1 MPTTLPLNQLIADPA
16 VHPRTRI
23 RQGTIRQYAES
34 YKEGDTL
41 PPVDVFKS
49 PDGRHFL
56 GDGFHRYYG
65 ARAAGHADIAV
76 ELFEGDVREAT
87 RYACG
92 ANARH
97 GVPRTR
103 EDKWFEV
110 ATLLSESEFAGMTDT
125 EIAKTCR
132 VSRQM
137 IGKVRPH
144 VTSKDAFHQYMKD
157 ETERRTLAREDK
169 QIARKKAKAEAK
181 AAPPSPPTPPPVP
194 DRPLTPQE
202 EAMAALAR
210 AAEAAGLARK
220 AMAECERAYPE
231 ANRFEAMIAICEAQ
245 CQLDELVPPI
255 DSPAAPEVST
265 QQMLSL
271 LKEFGVDLQAASQPE
286 KLHATSQG
294 GPLPTRSVSEVNS
307 VQSSPPQPGVVQP
320 EKLQPEK
327 LHAEARVPIPTGSVN
342 EVICLPPYRQPAAE
356 QPEKLHGGM
365 IQPEK
370 LHSEPALT
378 PLDLPATR
386 RIPPEKI
393 AEFFAPKPV
402 HPMIAAL
409 SEGTI
414 RNVPEV
420 LPIHAKV
427 AKAQPL
433 ANPLLPRQPEK
444 LPPDPEDHLSRR
456 ARRDRKKRRRDGP
469 QSSRSPPAD

>member
-1 MPTTLPLNQLIADPA
+1 MPTTLPLDQLIADPA

-23 RQGTIRQYAES
+23 RQGTIRQYAAS
-34 YKEGDTL
+34 YKNGDTL

-56 GDGFHRYYG
+56 ADGFHRYYG

-97 GVPRTR
+97 AVPRTR

-110 ATLLSESEFAGMTDT
+110 AAFLCESELAGATDA

-137 IGKVRPH
+137 IAKVRPH
-144 VTSKDAFHQYMKD
+144 ATSKDAFDQYMKD
-157 ETERRTLAREDK
+157 EAERRTLAREDRE
-169 QIARKKAKAEAK
+169 IARKKAKAEAK
-181 AAPPSPPTPPPVP
+181 AAPPALPAPPVP
-194 DRPLTPQE
+194 DPPRTPHE

-231 ANRFEAMIAICEAQ
+231 AHRFEAMIAICEAQ

-255 DSPAAPEVST
+255 DSPAAPAVSN
-265 QQMLSL
+265 QQSLAL
-271 LKEFGVDLQAASQPE
+271 LKEFGVAQSSVQPE
-286 KLHATSQG
+286 KLHASFSA
-294 GPLPTRSVSEVNS
+294 PANS
-307 VQSSPPQPGVVQP
+307 KSFSAG
-320 EKLQPEK
+320 LQPAK
-327 LHAEARVPIPTGSVN
+327 
-342 EVICLPPYRQPAAE
+342 LPP
-356 QPEKLHGGM
+356 G
-365 IQPEK
+365 
-370 LHSEPALT
+370 PALT
-378 PLDLPATR
+378 PQDLPSTR
-386 RIPPEKI
+386 RIPPDKL
-393 AEFFAPKPV
+393 AELFAPRPV
-402 HPMIAAL
+402 HPMLAAL

-420 LPIHAKV
+420 LPIQAKM
-427 AKAQPL
+427 AKAQSF
-433 ANPLLPRQPEK
+433 ANPLLPPQPEK
-444 LPPDPEDHLSRR
+444 LSPSRR
-456 ARRDRKKRRRDGP
+456 SRRRDKKRRADRP
-469 QSSRSPPAD
+469 QSPRTPPAD

>member
-1 MPTTLPLNQLIADPA
+1 MQTTLPLDQLIADPA

-23 RQGTIRQYAES
+23 RLGTIRQYAAS

-56 GDGFHRYYG
+56 ADGFHRYYG

-97 GVPRTR
+97 AVPRTR

-110 ATLLSESEFAGMTDT
+110 AAFLCESELASATDV

-137 IGKVRPH
+137 IAKVRPH
-144 VTSKDAFHQYMKD
+144 ATSKDDFQQYMKD
-157 ETERRTLAREDK
+157 AAERRTLAREDRE
-169 QIARKKAKAEAK
+169 IARKKAKAEAK
-181 AAPPSPPTPPPVP
+181 ADPPPAAPSQVP
-194 DRPLTPQE
+194 DRPRTPQE
-202 EAMAALAR
+202 EAMAALSR

-220 AMAECERAYPE
+220 AMAECGRAYPE
-231 ANRFEAMIAICEAQ
+231 AQRFEAMMAICEAQ

-255 DSPAAPEVST
+255 DSPTAPDTSP
-265 QQMLSL
+265 QQMLSF
-271 LKEFGVDLQAASQPE
+271 LKECRVDLQAQPE
-286 KLHATSQG
+286 KLHGSH
-294 GPLPTRSVSEVNS
+294 
-307 VQSSPPQPGVVQP
+307 QP
-320 EKLQPEK
+320 EKLHGSLPAPSHSWGGLGRGAEVSQAPTNSKSFSAGLQPEK
-327 LHAEARVPIPTGSVN
+327 LHGM
-342 EVICLPPYRQPAAE
+342 L
-356 QPEKLHGGM
+356 QPEKLHG
-365 IQPEK
+365 E
-370 LHSEPALT
+370 LLT
-378 PLDLPATR
+378 PLDLPPSR
-386 RIPPEKI
+386 RIPSDKL
-393 AEFFAPKPV
+393 AELFAPEPV

-409 SEGTI
+409 NEGTI
-414 RNVPEV
+414 RNGR
-420 LPIHAKV
+420 A
-427 AKAQPL
+427 AQPI

-444 LPPDPEDHLSRR
+444 LHPSQGDKSTRRSRR
-456 ARRDRKKRRRDGP
+456 RDKKRHRDGP

>member
-1 MPTTLPLNQLIADPA
+1 MPTTLPLDQLIADPA

-23 RQGTIRQYAES
+23 RQGTIRQYADS
-34 YKEGDTL
+34 YKRGDTL
-41 PPVDVFKS
+41 PPLDVFKS

-56 GDGFHRYYG
+56 ADGFHRYYG

-97 GVPRTR
+97 GIPRTR

-110 ATLLSESEFAGMTDT
+110 AAFLCESDLAGTSDA

-137 IGKVRPH
+137 IAKVRPH
-144 VTSKDAFHQYMKD
+144 ATSKDAFQKYMEE

-169 QIARKKAKAEAK
+169 QIARKTAKAEAK
-181 AAPPSPPTPPPVP
+181 AAPPAPPTPPVP

-220 AMAECERAYPE
+220 AMAECGRAYPE
-231 ANRFEAMIAICEAQ
+231 ANRFEAMITICEAQ
-245 CQLDELVPPI
+245 CQFDELVPPV
-255 DSPAAPEVST
+255 DAPTEPEAST

-271 LKEFGVDLQAASQPE
+271 LKEFGVDLQADQPA
-286 KLHATSQG
+286 KLHESLPA
-294 GPLPTRSVSEVNS
+294 PIPTRRVSEVNR
-307 VQSSPPQPGVVQP
+307 PQPLPSQP
-320 EKLQPEK
+320 AKLQESLPAPSHSSGGLGRGAEALSTPANSKSFSAGSQPAK
-327 LHAEARVPIPTGSVN
+327 LHPEPT
-342 EVICLPPYRQPAAE
+342 
-356 QPEKLHGGM
+356 
-365 IQPEK
+365 
-370 LHSEPALT
+370 
-378 PLDLPATR
+378 TR
-386 RIPPEKI
+386 RIPP
-393 AEFFAPKPV
+393 AQLADLFAPRPV

-420 LPIHAKV
+420 LPIQAKM
-427 AKAQPL
+427 AKAQPF
-433 ANPLLPRQPEK
+433 ANPLLPSQPAK
-444 LPPDPEDHLSRR
+444 LHPSPGSKSSRR
-456 ARRDRKKRRRDGP
+456 SRRRDRKRRSDGP
-469 QSSRSPPAD
+469 QSSRSPPVA

>member
-1 MPTTLPLNQLIADPA
+1 MQATLPLDQLIADPA

-23 RQGTIRQYAES
+23 RQRTIRQYADS
-34 YKEGDTL
+34 YQKGDTL

-56 GDGFHRYYG
+56 ADGFHRYYG
-65 ARAAGHADIAV
+65 ARAAGHADIMV

-103 EDKWFEV
+103 EDKWFEI
-110 ATLLSESEFAGMTDT
+110 AAFLSEPEFAGATDV
-125 EIAKTCR
+125 EIAKACR

-137 IGKVRPH
+137 IAKVKPH
-144 VTSKDAFHQYMKD
+144 VTSIDAFQQYMKD
-157 ETERRTLAREDK
+157 EAERRTLAREDK
-169 QIARKKAKAEAK
+169 QIARKKAKADAQ
-181 AAPPSPPTPPPVP
+181 AAPPPATPPVP

-220 AMAECERAYPE
+220 AMADCGRAYPE

-255 DSPAAPEVST
+255 DAPAAPDVST
-265 QQMLSL
+265 QQMLSVF
-271 LKEFGVDLQAASQPE
+271 KEFGVDLQTGAQPAKLHGAHQPAKLHASLPAPSPSWGGLGRGAEAPFASTNSQSFSEGLQPEKLHGKLQPAKFHGMPQPE
-286 KLHATSQG
+286 KLHA
-294 GPLPTRSVSEVNS
+294 
-307 VQSSPPQPGVVQP
+307 SSG
-320 EKLQPEK
+320 
-327 LHAEARVPIPTGSVN
+327 
-342 EVICLPPYRQPAAE
+342 
-356 QPEKLHGGM
+356 
-365 IQPEK
+365 
-370 LHSEPALT
+370 LT
-378 PLDLPATR
+378 PQDLPATR
-386 RIPPEKI
+386 RIPSEKL
-393 AEFFAPKPV
+393 AELFAPKPV

-420 LPIHAKV
+420 LPIQEKM
-427 AKAQPL
+427 AKAQPF
-433 ANPLLPRQPEK
+433 ANPLLAPQPEK
-444 LPPDPEDHLSRR
+444 LHPTQGGKSSRKSRR
-456 ARRDRKKRRRDGP
+456 RDKKRRREGP
-469 QSSRSPPAD
+469 DSSRSPPAG